1 MISETYPLA
10 HTLVPNSPSATAK
23 LRTLLLGRSR
33 SSSRYIQRVV
43 AALNKVMAAFNKAI
57 EKHIQRQRLTN
68 LTTEQL
74 RDIGI
79 THSQAIEEA
88 GKPFWR

>member
-1 MISETYPLA
+1 MLSETYKLP
-10 HTLVPNSPSATAK
+10 HTLVPNPPSATAK
-23 LRTLLLGRSR
+23 LRTLLLCRNW
-33 SSSRYIQRVV
+33 SSSRYIPRVV
-43 AALNKVMAAFNKAI
+43 AVLNKVMAAFNKAI
-57 EKHIQRQRLTN
+57 EKHIQRQKLTS

>member
-1 MISETYPLA
+1 
-10 HTLVPNSPSATAK
+10 
-23 LRTLLLGRSR
+23 
-33 SSSRYIQRVV
+33 
-43 AALNKVMAAFNKAI
+43 MAAFNKAI